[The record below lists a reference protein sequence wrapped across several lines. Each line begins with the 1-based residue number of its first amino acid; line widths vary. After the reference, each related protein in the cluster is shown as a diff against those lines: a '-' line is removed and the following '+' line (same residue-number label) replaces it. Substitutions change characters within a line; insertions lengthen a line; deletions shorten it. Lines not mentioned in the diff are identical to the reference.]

1 MLITAIFH
9 VQPEGYQE
17 PDNEDGLKYQPD
29 YPVNGIQ
36 TENLSIL
43 CVTCFPTVPTSP
55 YEK

>member
-36 TENLSIL
+36 SCPIIQVLLKI
-43 CVTCFPTVPTSP
+43 
-55 YEK
+55 